1 MLLTY
6 VRRELSGRLRQTVIV
21 AVGLALAVALILA
34 VTAASSGVRNA
45 QSNVLGAI
53 YGVGTDIT
61 VTQADQAGQGSNQQ
75 FQFAGQAPGSVS
87 QDSTTNVSSGAL
99 RVAPGSAAIKDAAVT
114 TISRT
119 AGVADVTATL
129 MLRNT
134 TFSGQLAGQNL
145 QDLRGQFRAQRG
157 GSVSGNS
164 GFTGFGGGNFN
175 VTSTTVEGVAPGA
188 VALGPLSGADVS
200 SGRGFTAEDAKADV
214 AMLSKSYADTNK
226 LAVGGTV
233 TVKDTAMKIV
243 GLLDVATSGTSLSDV
258 YVPLG
263 VAQNLSGLSG
273 EVTNL
278 YVKATS
284 SSSVDSAA
292 AAIRK
297 ELPSATVDT
306 QSDLASGIS
315 GSLSSA
321 SSLVKNLGTW
331 LSIGVLIAAFVLAI
345 LFTISGVTRR
355 TRDFGTLKAIGW
367 SNGRIVRQVGTESLF
382 QGLIGGV
389 VGLGIGLLGIVW
401 INSSNIKLAGTT
413 ASSTAGAAANTAR
426 RAAFGGG
433 GGGYGGPFGG
443 GASNGF
449 AAGGGNGG
457 TGAATRTGSGTG
469 AGGAARRA
477 ANSTVDVVLH
487 APVHWT
493 VILLG
498 IGLAVLGGLLAGV
511 FGGWRASRLRPAAA
525 LRSLD

>member
-6 VRRELSGRLRQTVIV
+6 VRRELRGRMRQTVIV

-61 VTQADQAGQGSNQQ
+61 VTQADQPGQGSDQQ
-75 FQFAGQAPGSVS
+75 FQFAGQAPGSTS
-87 QDSTTNVSSGAL
+87 QSSTTNVSSGNL
-99 RVAPGSAAIKDAAVT
+99 RVAPGSAAIKDTAVT

-134 TFSGQLAGQNL
+134 TFSGQLAGQSL

-157 GSVSGNS
+157 GQVSGNS

-175 VTSTTVEGVAPGA
+175 IASTTVEGVQPGA
-188 VALGPLSGADVS
+188 AALGPLSGAAVS
-200 SGRGFTAEDAKADV
+200 SGRGFTAEDVKADV

-233 TVKDTAMKIV
+233 TVKGTAMKIV
-243 GLLDVATSGTSLSDV
+243 GLLDATTSGTTLSDV
-258 YVPLG
+258 YIPLG
-263 VAQNLSGLSG
+263 VAQNLAGLSG
-273 EVTNL
+273 EVTNV

-292 AAIRK
+292 AAIK
-297 ELPSATVDT
+297 KALPSATVDT

-367 SNGRIVRQVGTESLF
+367 SNGRIVRQVGTESVF

-389 VGLGIGLLGIVW
+389 VGLGIGLLGILW
-401 INSSNIKLAGTT
+401 INSSHIKLAGTT
-413 ASSTAGAAANTAR
+413 ASTAAGAANTAR
-426 RAAFGGG
+426 RAAFGNGGG

-443 GASNGF
+443 GAAGGF
-449 AAGGGNGG
+449 PGGAAGGTG
-457 TGAATRTGSGTG
+457 TGAGTG
-469 AGGAARRA
+469 TGGAARRTA
-477 ANSTVDVVLH
+477 SSTVDVVLH
-487 APVHWT
+487 APVHWS

>member
-6 VRRELSGRLRQTVIV
+6 VRRELRGRLRQTVIV

-34 VTAASSGVRNA
+34 VTAASSGVRDA

-61 VTQADQAGQGSNQQ
+61 VTQASQAGQGSGQQ
-75 FQFAGQAPGSVS
+75 FQFAGETPGSTS
-87 QDSTTNVSSGAL
+87 SNSTTTVSSDNL
-99 RVAPGSAAIKDAAVT
+99 RVPPGTEAIKDTAVT
-114 TISRT
+114 AISRT
-119 AGVADVTATL
+119 SGVAGVTATL
-129 MLRNT
+129 MLRQT
-134 TFSGQLAGQNL
+134 SFSGQVAGQNL
-145 QDLRGQFRAQRG
+145 QDLRELYRARRG
-157 GSVSGNS
+157 GSVSGPS

-175 VTSTTVEGVAPGA
+175 ISNLTVEGVQPGA
-188 VALGPLSGADVS
+188 EALGPLSGAEILS
-200 SGRGFTAEDAKADV
+200 GGRGFTTADAKANV
-214 AMLSKSYADTNK
+214 ALVSKTYADTNK

-233 TVKDTAMKIV
+233 TVKGTAMKIV
-243 GLLDVATSGTSLSDV
+243 GLLDVTTSGTSLSDV
-258 YVPLG
+258 YLPLG
-263 VAQNLSGLSG
+263 VAQILAGLSG
-273 EVTNL
+273 QVTNV

-297 ELPSATVDT
+297 ELPSATVNT

-367 SNGRIVRQVGTESLF
+367 SNGRIVRQVGTESMF

-401 INSSNIKLAGTT
+401 INSSHIKLAGST
-413 ASSTAGAAANTAR
+413 ASSGAGGAAAAAR
-426 RAAFGGG
+426 RTFANGG

-443 GASNGF
+443 VANGF
-449 AAGGGNGG
+449 GGGNPDGAAASRAGGGV
-457 TGAATRTGSGTG
+457 
-469 AGGAARRA
+469 GGAARRA

-498 IGLAVLGGLLAGV
+498 IALALLGGLLAGV